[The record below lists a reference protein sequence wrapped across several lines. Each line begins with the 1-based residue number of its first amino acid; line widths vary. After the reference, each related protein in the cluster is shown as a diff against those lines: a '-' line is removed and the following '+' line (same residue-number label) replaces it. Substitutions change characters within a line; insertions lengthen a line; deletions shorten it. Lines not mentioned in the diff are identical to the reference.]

1 MFLKAQLTSLSASLV
16 DYSTTM
22 LLAYVCAVE
31 RQYASM
37 AGLIAGGIFHFTIS
51 RRWVF
56 DAADKNRYVQMVRYL
71 MVWTGNFLLNMG
83 GLYLMEHYAPA
94 IELYI
99 SKIVVS
105 VAVGIGYNY
114 VLQKKFV
121 FK

>member
-22 LLAYVCAVE
+22 LLAYVCNVE
-31 RQYASM
+31 KWYAGM
-37 AGLIAGGIFHFTIS
+37 AGVIAGGIFHFTIS

-56 DAADKNRYVQMVRYL
+56 DAADKNRYVQMARYL
-71 MVWTGNFLLNMG
+71 LVWAGNFLLNMG
-83 GLYLMEHYAPA
+83 GLYLMLHYTPIALP
-94 IELYI
+94 I
-99 SKIVVS
+99 SK
-105 VAVGIGYNY
+105 VAVSLAVGLGYNY

>member
-1 MFLKAQLTSLSASLV
+1 MFLKAQFTSLSASLV

-22 LLAYVCAVE
+22 LLAYVCAVNK
-31 RQYASM
+31 QHASM

-56 DAADKNRYVQMVRYL
+56 DAVDKNRYVQMARYL
-71 MVWTGNFLLNMG
+71 LVWIGNFLLNMG
-83 GLYLMEHYAPA
+83 GLYLMLHYTP

-105 VAVGIGYNY
+105 VAVGLGYNY
-114 VLQKKFV
+114 VLQKNFV